1 MFHKPHTDPKVKAR
15 GGQSGFVLLEVLI
28 AAVIAALTLIAVF
41 HVYSTAFKGSAR
53 TERVTIA
60 LLTAES
66 KMAEL
71 GVSEALEPGTISGR
85 LDGGY
90 LWRTDIR
97 PYDGLPEDDLARLPV
112 RAYAVEVT
120 VSWGAAAGQ
129 SITLSSL
136 RLAAEDGRGRT
147 R

>member
-1 MFHKPHTDPKVKAR
+1 M
-15 GGQSGFVLLEVLI
+15 LLEVLI
-28 AAVIAALTLIAVF
+28 AAVLAALTLIAVF
-41 HVYSTAFKGSAR
+41 HVYSTAFSGSAR

-60 LLTAES
+60 LLAAES
-66 KMAEL
+66 KLAEL
-71 GVSEALEPGTISGR
+71 GITEALQPGASSGR

-90 LWRTDIR
+90 RWRTDIR
-97 PYDGLPEDDLARLPV
+97 PYGGLPEADLARLPV

-120 VSWGAAAGQ
+120 VSWGGGAGQ

-136 RLAAEDGRGRT
+136 RLAAEDGRDQT